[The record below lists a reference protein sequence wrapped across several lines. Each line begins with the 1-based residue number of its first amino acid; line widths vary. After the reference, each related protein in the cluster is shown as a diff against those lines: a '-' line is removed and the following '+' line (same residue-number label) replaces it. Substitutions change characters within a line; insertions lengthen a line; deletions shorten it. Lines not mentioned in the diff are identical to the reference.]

1 MDRIG
6 AGGVMAARAQAVV
19 GDDPAF
25 ARVLVEERKTGLLF
39 YRRVQPEGRPP
50 WEGYYTLWAR
60 IVPEDAPH
68 SLYRLEYMRYNN
80 RWQPLEMI
88 GTLEDCVREIRRDR
102 FHVFFP

>member
-6 AGGVMAARAQAVV
+6 EGGAMAARAQAIV

-25 ARVLVEERKTGLLF
+25 ATVLVEERKSGLFF
-39 YRRVQPEGRPP
+39 YRRVQPDHRPP

-60 IVPEDAPH
+60 IVPEDSEH

-80 RWQPLEMI
+80 RWQPLEI
-88 GTLEDCVREIRRDR
+88 VGPLEDCVREIRRDR
-102 FHVFFP
+102 FHVFFG